1 MGRKKNRPEVPAP
14 LERTRQRF
22 ERWRETREGRTRIPE
37 PLWKVAVKM
46 AGRYGIC
53 QTSKTLRLSYY
64 ALKKRVQKTGE
75 CLVPASPETS
85 EARFV
90 ELTAQR
96 QVSSA
101 ECVLELEDAAGAKMR
116 IHLKGPEAPDLVALS
131 RSFWD
136 LDE

>member
-1 MGRKKNRPEVPAP
+1 MPKRDKSVVPGP
-14 LERTRQRF
+14 LERSQRRF

-37 PLWKVAVKM
+37 SLWKVAVRM
-46 AGRYGIC
+46 AETYGIC
-53 QTSKTLRLSYY
+53 QTSKALRLSYY

-75 CLVPASPETS
+75 CLVPSSPETS

-90 ELTAQR
+90 ELTAPG

-116 IHLKGPEAPDLVALS
+116 VHLKGPETPDLVALS
-131 RSFWD
+131 RSFWGVKQ
-136 LDE
+136 